1 MMGERQGAS
10 DTQDPWEVSSSRS
23 QRHLPQ
29 ERHLGQDFKDV
40 WAPAGCRGDRAR
52 GINSCKGWGAGSLR
66 KGTERTW

>member
-10 DTQDPWEVSSSRS
+10 DTQDQWEVSSSRS

-40 WAPAGCRGDRAR
+40 WVPARCRGDGERDQQLQR
-52 GINSCKGWGAGSLR
+52 LGGWKSQ
-66 KGTERTW
+66 ERH